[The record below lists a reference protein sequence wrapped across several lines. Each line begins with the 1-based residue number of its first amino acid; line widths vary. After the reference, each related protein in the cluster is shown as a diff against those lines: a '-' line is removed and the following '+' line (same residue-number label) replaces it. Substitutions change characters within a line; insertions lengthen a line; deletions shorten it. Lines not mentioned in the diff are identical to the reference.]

1 MNPVGTLETAK
12 AANPLTQ
19 LQTFGQSIW
28 LDYIRRD
35 LLQGGELQRLI
46 TEDGLRGM
54 TSNPAIFEK
63 AIAGSTQYQDF
74 LDSLA
79 SRTDLDAKGRYEL
92 LAIRDIQDAADLLA
106 PVYQSTKKR
115 DGYVSLEVSPYL
127 AHDTSGTI
135 DEARRLWKSV
145 ARPNVMIK
153 VPGTAA
159 GIPAFRQLISEG
171 INVNVTLLFAQGVYE
186 EVAAAF
192 IDGVEKFAASGG
204 EVSKVASVASFF
216 ISRIDSLVDSLVGE
230 QLKKEPDA
238 ARKAKLQS
246 ILGKVAIANGK
257 LTYEAY
263 QRIFSSPRWEALAA
277 KGAQTQ
283 RVLWA
288 STSTKNPNYRDV
300 LYVEEL
306 IGPDTV
312 NTIPPATL
320 DAFRDHGKPRP
331 SLTENLDGARKTMTD
346 LAAVGIVMKEVT
358 DKLTIDGVK
367 LFADAFDTLLAA
379 VEKSTKRTAT
389 PTPQVNRQSASL
401 PTDLD
406 TAVKKNINDWRA
418 SGKVRRL
425 WQGDASLWTGDD
437 EANWLGWLGIT
448 DEQLAGAAKFSDLA
462 NEVRSAG
469 FSDILL
475 LGMGGSS
482 LCPEVL
488 ALTFPQTPG
497 FPRLHILDSTDPAQ
511 IRSVEKKVNLAKT
524 LFIVSSKS
532 GSTLEPNIYK
542 QYFFERVQQ
551 TLGNN
556 GGNKK
561 DKAGSHF
568 IAITDPGSKMQQV
581 AERDRFRH
589 IFYGVPSIGGRYS
602 ALSNFGMVPAAAM
615 GLDTRKFLERTKEMV
630 EACKPS
636 IPVEQNPGVMLGLIM
651 GTAAKLG
658 RDKITLITSP
668 GIADLGAWLEQL
680 IAESTGKLGKG
691 IIPVDREAL
700 GAPEVYGD
708 SRNNDRIFAYLRLE
722 TAPDPAQDAKV
733 AAIEKAGQPVVRIEV
748 SDIYSLGQE
757 FFRWEIATAVAGSIL
772 GINAFNQP
780 DVEAS
785 KIVTK
790 QLTSEYESKGSLPP
804 EKPLLEEAGFKLFT
818 DDKNARDLSQAVGS
832 DRSLKNY
839 LRAHLARLGAGDY
852 FALLGY
858 VEMNAAHEALLQDLR
873 MTVRDRKRVATCL
886 GFGPRFLHST
896 GQAYKG
902 GPNSGVFLQ
911 ITSDDAQDLPV
922 PGQKYTFGVV
932 KAAQARGDFQVLA
945 DRKRRALRVHLGSDV
960 KAGLTKLTEL
970 VKQIL

>member
-1 MNPVGTLETAK
+1 
-12 AANPLTQ
+12 
-19 LQTFGQSIW
+19 
-28 LDYIRRD
+28 
-35 LLQGGELQRLI
+35 
-46 TEDGLRGM
+46 
-54 TSNPAIFEK
+54 
-63 AIAGSTQYQDF
+63 
-74 LDSLA
+74 
-79 SRTDLDAKGRYEL
+79 
-92 LAIRDIQDAADLLA
+92 
-106 PVYQSTKKR
+106 
-115 DGYVSLEVSPYL
+115 
-127 AHDTSGTI
+127 
-135 DEARRLWKSV
+135 
-145 ARPNVMIK
+145 
-153 VPGTAA
+153 
-159 GIPAFRQLISEG
+159 
-171 INVNVTLLFAQGVYE
+171 
-186 EVAAAF
+186 
-192 IDGVEKFAASGG
+192 
-204 EVSKVASVASFF
+204 
-216 ISRIDSLVDSLVGE
+216 
-230 QLKKEPDA
+230 
-238 ARKAKLQS
+238 
-246 ILGKVAIANGK
+246 
-257 LTYEAY
+257 
-263 QRIFSSPRWEALAA
+263 
-277 KGAQTQ
+277 
-283 RVLWA
+283 
-288 STSTKNPNYRDV
+288 
-300 LYVEEL
+300 
-306 IGPDTV
+306 
-312 NTIPPATL
+312 
-320 DAFRDHGKPRP
+320 
-331 SLTENLDGARKTMTD
+331 
-346 LAAVGIVMKEVT
+346 
-358 DKLTIDGVK
+358 
-367 LFADAFDTLLAA
+367 
-379 VEKSTKRTAT
+379 
-389 PTPQVNRQSASL
+389 
-401 PTDLD
+401 
-406 TAVKKNINDWRA
+406 
-418 SGKVRRL
+418 
-425 WQGDASLWTGDD
+425 
-437 EANWLGWLGIT
+437 
-448 DEQLAGAAKFSDLA
+448 
-462 NEVRSAG
+462 
-469 FSDILL
+469 
-475 LGMGGSS
+475 
-482 LCPEVL
+482 
-488 ALTFPQTPG
+488 
-497 FPRLHILDSTDPAQ
+497 
-511 IRSVEKKVNLAKT
+511 
-524 LFIVSSKS
+524 
-532 GSTLEPNIYK
+532 